1 MQDIE
6 KIRKGIEKTKNEIL
20 KVLLSAGY
28 LTGIVL
34 IVIGLVLIFI
44 EISTFYKIYEIDSW
58 PILKGAGTIIET
70 YIESKSDIDGYGGFI
85 LSNYTKALLY
95 RTRIA
100 FSYVVNGV
108 QSISYKYSYH
118 EPWYANPTIT
128 AHETDVLTKGST
140 VDVII
145 NPTNPQEAY
154 IANRKYTH
162 LDSTA
167 IGLAVLLSGLY
178 ITYYSK

>member
-58 PILKGAGTIIET
+58 PILKGA
-70 YIESKSDIDGYGGFI
+70 
-85 LSNYTKALLY
+85 
-95 RTRIA
+95 
-100 FSYVVNGV
+100 
-108 QSISYKYSYH
+108 
-118 EPWYANPTIT
+118 
-128 AHETDVLTKGST
+128 
-140 VDVII
+140 
-145 NPTNPQEAY
+145 
-154 IANRKYTH
+154 
-162 LDSTA
+162 
-167 IGLAVLLSGLY
+167 
-178 ITYYSK
+178 